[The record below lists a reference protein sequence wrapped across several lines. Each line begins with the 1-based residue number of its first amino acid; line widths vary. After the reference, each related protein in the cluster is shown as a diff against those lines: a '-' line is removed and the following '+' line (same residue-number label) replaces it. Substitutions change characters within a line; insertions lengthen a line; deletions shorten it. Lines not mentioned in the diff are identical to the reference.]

1 MKHLDLFSGIGGF
14 ALAGL
19 TVWGKDYE
27 CVGFCDIEKYAQE
40 LLKIRFPGVPIY
52 EDIKKL
58 SIKNTECC
66 GRLYGKNE
74 EKRNK
79 IWEQWESS
87 SRNRKRIYKEQ
98 IDLLTGGF
106 PCQPFSMAGKRG
118 GTKDDRYLW
127 PEMLRVIKEFKPR
140 WVIGENV
147 FGLLSMGVN
156 ESKPNVED
164 DTDNGNEDNE
174 NVRANSVVWRIKQD
188 LLNIGYDCEVLCI
201 PACAVNA
208 PHRRDRLWFIAHTQ
222 NSGCGRFSSKKCGIE
237 QRELQQNEQKRYKI
251 RSESESE
258 RRNRN
263 ITADSKSTGQ
273 QSREYRPWQEQFWGS
288 CAGKNWIEVATRLC
302 GVDDGLS
309 AELDGF
315 KLSKAGHRV
324 ARIKGLGNA
333 IVPQVAIE
341 LMKFIKEIDDK
352 K

>member
-19 TVWGKDYE
+19 SVWGKNYE

-40 LLKIRFPGVPIY
+40 LLKIRFPGVKIY

-58 SIKNTECC
+58 SADTYCGGLERTE
-66 GRLYGKNE
+66 K
-74 EKRNK
+74 
-79 IWEQWESS
+79 ESGES
-87 SRNRKRIYKEQ
+87 NNVVRTNSG

-127 PEMLRVIKEFKPR
+127 PEMLRVIKEFNPT

-147 FGLLSMGVN
+147 FGLMSMGVN
-156 ESKPNVED
+156 ESESNVESD
-164 DTDNGNEDNE
+164 ADNGSENNEDI
-174 NVRANSVVWRIKQD
+174 RANSVVWRIKQD

-208 PHRRDRLWFIAHTQ
+208 PHRRDRLWFIAHAECMRPIQCEHKERT
-222 NSGCGRFSSKKCGIE
+222 RPREGIF
-237 QRELQQNEQKRYKI
+237 KW
-251 RSESESE
+251 SDCV
-258 RRNRN
+258 
-263 ITADSKSTGQ
+263 TTDSKSTGQ
-273 QSREYRPWQEQFWGS
+273 QGSENRQGQKQFWGS
-288 CAGKNWIEVATRLC
+288 GAGENWIEVATKLC
-302 GVDDGLS
+302 GVDDGVS

-341 LMKFIKEIDDK
+341 IMKFIKKIDEGDYEK
-352 K
+352 

>member
-1 MKHLDLFSGIGGF
+1 
-14 ALAGL
+14 
-19 TVWGKDYE
+19 
-27 CVGFCDIEKYAQE
+27 
-40 LLKIRFPGVPIY
+40 
-52 EDIKKL
+52 
-58 SIKNTECC
+58 
-66 GRLYGKNE
+66 
-74 EKRNK
+74 
-79 IWEQWESS
+79 
-87 SRNRKRIYKEQ
+87 
-98 IDLLTGGF
+98 
-106 PCQPFSMAGKRG
+106 
-118 GTKDDRYLW
+118 
-127 PEMLRVIKEFKPR
+127 
-140 WVIGENV
+140 
-147 FGLLSMGVN
+147 MGVN
-156 ESKPNVED
+156 ESESNVESD
-164 DTDNGNEDNE
+164 ADNGSENNEDI
-174 NVRANSVVWRIKQD
+174 RANSVVWRIKQD

-222 NSGCGRFSSKKCGIE
+222 NSGCGRFSGEKCRDE

-251 RSESESE
+251 RSESE

-341 LMKFIKEIDDK
+341 IMKFIKEIDDK

>member
-19 TVWGKDYE
+19 SVWGKDYE

-40 LLKIRFPGVPIY
+40 LLKIRFPGVKIY

-58 SIKNTECC
+58 SADTDN
-66 GRLYGKNE
+66 RRQ
-74 EKRNK
+74 EKQEQQTTGNK
-79 IWEQWESS
+79 QCD
-87 SRNRKRIYKEQ
+87 RQ
-98 IDLLTGGF
+98 IDIITGGF

-147 FGLLSMGVN
+147 FGLLSMAVN
-156 ESKPNVED
+156 ESEPKLED

-208 PHRRDRLWFIAHTQ
+208 PHRRDRLWFIAHRAGKGLQ
-222 NSGCGRFSSKKCGIE
+222 RQICQQRKRKKNVQQKKQSRNRFSAW
-237 QRELQQNEQKRYKI
+237 NE
-251 RSESESE
+251 
-258 RRNRN
+258 
-263 ITADSKSTGQ
+263 
-273 QSREYRPWQEQFWGS
+273 
-288 CAGKNWIEVATRLC
+288 NWIEVAAKLC

-315 KLSKAGHRV
+315 KLSKSGHRV

-341 LMKFIKEIDDK
+341 LMKFIKKIDELNTPF
-352 K
+352 